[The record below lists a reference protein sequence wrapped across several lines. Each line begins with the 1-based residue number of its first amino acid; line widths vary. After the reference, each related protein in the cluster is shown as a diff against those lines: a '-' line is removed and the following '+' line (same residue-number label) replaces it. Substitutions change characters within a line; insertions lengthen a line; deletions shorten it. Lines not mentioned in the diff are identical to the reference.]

1 MRKKRFFKDGK
12 TVHPQSNYIPKKMRN
27 KPDVETDSGIFV
39 RSQYEK
45 ITVKFFLEKK
55 LQFVYE
61 PLIILDGKQYRPDF
75 FLSKHNLFIEICG
88 FIHMPNY
95 RDRVKFKKEL
105 YEKNNLKA
113 LFIEFDGKGSLENLL
128 ETELEKLNIL

>member
-1 MRKKRFFKDGK
+1 MPKKRFFKDGK
-12 TVHPQSNYIPKKMRN
+12 TVHPQSNYIPRRLRN
-27 KPDVETDSGIFV
+27 NPQIETDSGVFV

-45 ITVKFFLEKK
+45 TAVKFLEDKK
-55 LQFVYE
+55 LKFVYE

-75 FLSKHNLFIEICG
+75 FLSEHNLFIEICG

-95 RDRVKFKKEL
+95 RDRIKFKKEL
-105 YEKNNLKA
+105 YEKNNLHA

-128 ETELEKLNIL
+128 ETELLKLNIL